1 MEEVTINP
9 YVTQAKLLQK
19 RLKELEQE
27 NERLRDENERKKN
40 ELADVRSIL
49 FAEREY
55 WNKKKQDP
63 L

>member
-27 NERLRDENERKKN
+27 NERLREENERLKN
-40 ELADVRSIL
+40 Q
-49 FAEREY
+49 AEIAI
-55 WNKKKQDP
+55 K
-63 L
+63 